1 MFVVVRNQVER
12 ARSAGMLLKQL
23 CTTQGEE
30 LKALKEA
37 FPAIFKE
44 MSEIQET
51 NYKQEKELDTVQT
64 VITPLQAE
72 IASLQER
79 IACLTADLKQVHPPL
94 HLFGSQE
101 LFFVTC
107 FKCALQ
113 SIWKFNI
120 SSEIYFSC
128 KWIAAII

>member
-1 MFVVVRNQVER
+1 
-12 ARSAGMLLKQL
+12 MLLKQL
-23 CTTQGEE
+23 CTTQAEE

-79 IACLTADLKQVHPPL
+79 IASLTADLKQVHPPL
-94 HLFGSQE
+94 STFLAPEISFCYLFQVCTSKHL
-101 LFFVTC
+101 
-107 FKCALQ
+107 
-113 SIWKFNI
+113 
-120 SSEIYFSC
+120 EIQYLH
-128 KWIAAII
+128 

>member
-1 MFVVVRNQVER
+1 
-12 ARSAGMLLKQL
+12 MLLKQL

-94 HLFGSQE
+94 STFLAPESSFCNLFQVCTSNHLEIQY
-101 LFFVTC
+101 
-107 FKCALQ
+107 LQ
-113 SIWKFNI
+113 
-120 SSEIYFSC
+120 
-128 KWIAAII
+128 

>member
-1 MFVVVRNQVER
+1 
-12 ARSAGMLLKQL
+12 MLLKQL

-72 IASLQER
+72 IANLQER

-94 HLFGSQE
+94 STFLVPESSFCNLFQVCTSKHLEIQY
-101 LFFVTC
+101 
-107 FKCALQ
+107 LQ
-113 SIWKFNI
+113 
-120 SSEIYFSC
+120 
-128 KWIAAII
+128 

>member
-1 MFVVVRNQVER
+1 
-12 ARSAGMLLKQL
+12 MLLKQL

-44 MSEIQET
+44 MSEIQEM

-94 HLFGSQE
+94 STF
-101 LFFVTC
+101 
-107 FKCALQ
+107 
-113 SIWKFNI
+113 
-120 SSEIYFSC
+120 
-128 KWIAAII
+128 

>member
-1 MFVVVRNQVER
+1 
-12 ARSAGMLLKQL
+12 MLLKQL

-51 NYKQEKELDTVQT
+51 NYKQEKELVTVQT

-94 HLFGSQE
+94 STFLAPESSFCNLFQVCTSKHLEIQY
-101 LFFVTC
+101 
-107 FKCALQ
+107 LQ
-113 SIWKFNI
+113 
-120 SSEIYFSC
+120 
-128 KWIAAII
+128 